1 MKQVLLFLIIL
12 GSMFLFADEN
22 DFEFNS
28 EMTLKEVAKQANI
41 PVKKLAFYL
50 ELELKEYNAVLHE
63 LDVTEAELK
72 QAISSYNENKKFF
85 FSGIVFVGMGIVFI
99 SLMIVGSIIHLLRL
113 IGKKKQV
120 EKVTVHTSAGK
131 VSASKFHISSNGVVA
146 AITAIY
152 LHEAEQEE
160 NINLTWKRQAISLWQ
175 TVGMVESRT
184 SDYQKGNQ

>member
-12 GSMFLFADEN
+12 GSVFLFANEKDIKYKP
-22 DFEFNS
+22 
-28 EMTLKEVAKQANI
+28 EMTLKEASKQANI

-50 ELELKEYNAVLHE
+50 DLELDEYNTVLRE

-85 FSGIVFVGMGIVFI
+85 FSGIVFVGMGIVFF
-99 SLMIVGSIIHLLRL
+99 SLMIVGFIINLLRH
-113 IGKKKQV
+113 IGEKKKI
-120 EKVTVHTSAGK
+120 EKVTVQTTTGK

-160 NINLTWKRQAISLWQ
+160 NINLTWKRQVISLWQ

-184 SDYQKGNQ
+184 SDYQRGNQ